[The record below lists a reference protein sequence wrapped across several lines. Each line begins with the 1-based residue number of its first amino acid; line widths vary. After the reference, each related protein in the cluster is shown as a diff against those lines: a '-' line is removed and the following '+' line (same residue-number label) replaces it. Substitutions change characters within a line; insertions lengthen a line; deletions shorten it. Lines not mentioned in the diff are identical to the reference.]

1 MLLKGVNML
10 NRCETVDNRCENG
23 ANRCKKGV
31 NRCEKGVDMC
41 VNKVLKDVNKLIAG
55 VKRLL
60 TGAKRVLTGVI
71 INLPNVELCI
81 SKFGNHN
88 CGISKRPVEFP
99 WGCDSGS
106 RDGSML
112 SPDHS
117 KKGGT

>member
-1 MLLKGVNML
+1 MKRLITGVKMVLTGVKRVLTGVKML
-10 NRCETVDNRCENG
+10 T
-23 ANRCKKGV
+23 
-31 NRCEKGVDMC
+31 C
-41 VNKVLKDVNKLIAG
+41 VNKVLKYVNKLITG

-60 TGAKRVLTGVI
+60 TGVKRVLTGVI
-71 INLPNVELCI
+71 INLPNVEIVI

-106 RDGSML
+106 RNGSML

>member
-1 MLLKGVNML
+1 MKRLITGVKMVL
-10 NRCETVDNRCENG
+10 T
-23 ANRCKKGV
+23 GV
-31 NRCEKGVDMC
+31 KRVLTGVKRVLTC

-88 CGISKRPVEFP
+88 CCGISKRPVEFP

-117 KKGGT
+117 KKGGTLSP